1 MTDNG
6 TVFFKPNR
14 IGPYTLTIRA
24 TDICGA
30 FTDQNI
36 VIDSLQCPCEGYVFG
51 GVCKLIQDGDS
62 IDVECVCKNGCSGEK
77 CEDSSNGKSCVSYNI
92 YSQYFWNCLYY
103 IVGACEEFCMYL
115 RVLFTTLWDNLQF
128 VFRGFLGYYK
138 EVDYSV
144 VVAVFWDYLYYL
156 DSALEQFRMCIIIV
170 LMTTRDNLQPLIK
183 GYGEVYIYSQ
193 YFWNCLYYIVGA
205 CEEFCMYLR
214 VLFTTLWDNLQFVF
228 RGFLGYYKEVDYSVV
243 VAVFWDY
250 LYYLDSALEQFRM
263 CIIIVLMTTRDNLQ
277 PLIKGYGE
285 VDYKE
290 LTAVFWEY
298 VDYLIIALGNFV
310 INCRVISSVL
320 WSNCL
325 IGLNAFQTFTGIDC
339 EEIITVIYNFVCS
352 GLIAVEVMLGID
364 FSTIPDLCYRYLH
377 IALTAFEKQCGIDCS
392 KVASAW
398 GTAVVPIII
407 CIILIFICYRKRMV
421 NFAILH

>member
-77 CEDSSNGKSCVSYNI
+77 CEDSSNGKSCVSYN
-92 YSQYFWNCLYY
+92 
-103 IVGACEEFCMYL
+103 
-115 RVLFTTLWDNLQF
+115 
-128 VFRGFLGYYK
+128 
-138 EVDYSV
+138 
-144 VVAVFWDYLYYL
+144 
-156 DSALEQFRMCIIIV
+156 
-170 LMTTRDNLQPLIK
+170 
-183 GYGEVYIYSQ
+183 IYSQ